1 MAKFCKN
8 CGAYIDGTT
17 MFCPDCG
24 RETHLNN
31 SKHCPDC
38 GNEILAN
45 ERFCRN
51 CGVKL
56 SEPKKESFLER
67 YKNFII
73 LIVVLAVIAVIGVGA
88 VSLLGSGESQDVQVD
103 GISFTIPEDFA
114 LNDGLSSDENEDGL
128 KYVSRFWENSDE
140 YIQIDVMRSTDGYVD
155 ENKVASEMGGEKMN
169 MMGYDGYYNEL
180 SDAYSFTFV
189 KGDKLVT
196 VFTSNFDL
204 LNEIEA
210 L

>member
-1 MAKFCKN
+1 
-8 CGAYIDGTT
+8 
-17 MFCPDCG
+17 
-24 RETHLNN
+24 
-31 SKHCPDC
+31 
-38 GNEILAN
+38 
-45 ERFCRN
+45 
-51 CGVKL
+51 
-56 SEPKKESFLER
+56 
-67 YKNFII
+67 
-73 LIVVLAVIAVIGVGA
+73 
-88 VSLLGSGESQDVQVD
+88 
-103 GISFTIPEDFA
+103 
-114 LNDGLSSDENEDGL
+114 
-128 KYVSRFWENSDE
+128 
-140 YIQIDVMRSTDGYVD
+140 MRSTDGYVD